1 MRTPTHEDVSPVRP
15 GPAMDETL
23 CRSSLLAHRL
33 VSTNSNNAPTFLLG
47 VTFKDEPKVLQC
59 FFSSLIFNDGVVTA
73 DTITPEVCRLMT
85 AREHSG
91 QHHCLPTSW
100 FLEIFCTL
108 LCTGTFLFI
117 IEHKCQPAEEICQY
131 RF

>member
-1 MRTPTHEDVSPVRP
+1 MRP
-15 GPAMDETL
+15 GPAVNETL
-23 CRSSLLAHRL
+23 CQSSPLAHRL
-33 VSTNSNNAPTFLLG
+33 VSTNPNNASTFLLC

-59 FFSSLIFNDGVVTA
+59 LFLLVLVLNDGVVTA
-73 DTITPEVCRLMT
+73 YSPVATITPELCRLRT
-85 AREHSG
+85 AREHLG

-108 LCTGTFLFI
+108 WCTGTFLFM